1 MPTVESTVLV
11 EAPLEKVYALS
22 RDIEHFPEFMEDV
35 EEVTILEQSRER
47 QVSRWV
53 GNVKELRRV
62 IRWTEE
68 DFWNDE
74 EHTCVFKQTEGDF
87 TAYGG
92 SWKFVPEGTG
102 TRVTMTLEYE
112 YVVPLIGALIQS
124 VLKKKMQSNIDAML
138 GAIKKKAEEG

>member
-1 MPTVESTVLV
+1 MPSVESIVVV
-11 EAPLEKVYALS
+11 EAPLETVYALS
-22 RDIEHFPEFMEDV
+22 RDVERFPEFMEDV
-35 EEVTILEQSRER
+35 EEVTILERTPER

-68 DFWNDE
+68 DFWNDQ
-74 EHTCVFKQTEGDF
+74 EHTCVFRQTEGDF

-92 SWKFVPEGTG
+92 TWAFAPEGTG
-102 TRVTMTLEYE
+102 TKVTMTLDYE

-124 VLKKKMQSNIDAML
+124 ILKKKMQANIDAML
-138 GAIKKKAEEG
+138 GAIKRKAEGG